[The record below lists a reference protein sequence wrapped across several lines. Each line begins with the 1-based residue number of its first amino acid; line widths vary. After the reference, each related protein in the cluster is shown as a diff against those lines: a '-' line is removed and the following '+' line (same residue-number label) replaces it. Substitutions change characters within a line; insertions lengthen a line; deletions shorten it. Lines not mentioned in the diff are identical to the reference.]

1 MIVNDELV
9 QHMMLSH
16 HLEKNL
22 GFKKEN
28 IQKAYDGLEAV
39 EKAAASDFDLILMD
53 LNMPRMNGYLAS
65 QKIKEASTGKSP
77 VIVALSA
84 YVDEKVREEC
94 KAHLMD
100 ECGEAPLDYKWLQQ
114 IIINNLN

>member
-22 GFKKEN
+22 EFKKEN

-39 EKAAASDFDLILMD
+39 EKAAAFDFDLIIMD
-53 LNMPRMNGYLAS
+53 LNMPKMNGYFAS
-65 QKIKEASTGKSP
+65 LKIKEASVGKTP
-77 VIVALSA
+77 LIVALSA
-84 YVDEKVREEC
+84 YVDEKVRQEC
-94 KAHLMD
+94 KAHRMD
-100 ECGEAPLDYKWLQQ
+100 ECGEAPLDFKWL
-114 IIINNLN
+114 